1 MNTSPLPAIP
11 FDVKV
16 IIVSYN
22 NRKFTFIITDPREEE
37 GVVYYRVIIMDNQ
50 TLKSQESGTI
60 PAEWEDGWDWGLTDD
75 LNGFYQILTGSV
87 GPDSEVRTEAE
98 ATR

>member
-22 NRKFTFIITDPREEE
+22 NRKFTFVITNPAEED
-37 GVVYYRVIIMDNQ
+37 GTLYYDVIIMDNQ
-50 TLKSQESGTI
+50 TLESASTKTV

-75 LNGFYQILTGSV
+75 LNGFYQRLTGSV
-87 GPDSEVRTEAE
+87 GPDPLLKIEAE